1 MIAAEDKERRGLG
14 RGLSALFGEGGQGAG
29 QLGAQVTTTLPIDL
43 LKPGKFQPRRHF
55 DEAALETLIASV
67 KEKGVLEPILVRD
80 STSIRGE
87 FEIIAGERRWRA
99 AQAAQLHDVPVV
111 VKELND
117 QEALEIALVE
127 NLHREDLSPL
137 EEAEAY
143 NRLMRD
149 FGHTQDGLA
158 KSIGKSRSHVANM
171 VRLLTLPQSVRML
184 LLEGKLSAG
193 HARTLVSAENPEK
206 LAELIISK
214 GMSVREAE
222 KLSKKPITK
231 EKLKDDQIAT
241 ENATARDPNTV
252 DLENR
257 VSDTLGLKVVID
269 EKGEAGV
276 LSIHYQRL
284 EQLDDLIQLLDRG

>member
-14 RGLSALFGEGGQGAG
+14 RGLSALFGDSAQGAG
-29 QLGAQVTTTLPIDL
+29 QTVAHVTTTLPIHL

-55 DEAALETLIASV
+55 DDVSLATLIASV
-67 KEKGVLEPILVRD
+67 KEKGVLEPIIVREL
-80 STSIRGE
+80 TSIEGE

-143 NRLMRD
+143 HRLMSD
-149 FGHTQDGLA
+149 FGHTQEGLA

-171 VRLLTLPQSVRML
+171 LRLLTLPQSVRLL
-184 LLEGKLSAG
+184 LLEGKISAG
-193 HARTLVSAENPEK
+193 HARTLVNAENPEK
-206 LAELIISK
+206 LAQLIIYK

-222 KLSKKPITK
+222 KLSKKPNTK
-231 EKLKDDQIAT
+231 EKLKDYRIAVD
-241 ENATARDPNTV
+241 NATAKDPNTV
-252 DLENR
+252 DLENSL
-257 VSDTLGLKVVID
+257 SDTLGLKVAID
-269 EKGEAGV
+269 EKGEAGI

-284 EQLDDLIQLLDRG
+284 EQLDDLIQLLNRG